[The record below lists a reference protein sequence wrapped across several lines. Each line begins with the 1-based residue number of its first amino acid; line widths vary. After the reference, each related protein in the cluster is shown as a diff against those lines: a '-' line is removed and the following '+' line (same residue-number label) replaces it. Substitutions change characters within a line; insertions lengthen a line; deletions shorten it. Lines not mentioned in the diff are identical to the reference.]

1 MPPPKCHF
9 TIRGPAPTTIEYKVS
24 TASPPLTLRAQC
36 LRFII
41 LLLRFFLAA
50 VILLSISL
58 RFMHFK
64 EVWGVGMVWASDY
77 VKNVSMSWFAAL
89 ALVGGGLLTRRWH
102 TGEFLYPSTSYGCF
116 AYFAGVVMVGEVS

>member
-36 LRFII
+36 LQYFI
-41 LLLRFFLAA
+41 LLLRLLLAA

-58 RFMHFK
+58 RFTD
-64 EVWGVGMVWASDY
+64 VQDSWGVRMGRVSDY
-77 VKNVSMSWFAAL
+77 VRDVSMGWFAAL
-89 ALVGGGLLTRRWH
+89 ALVGGGLVTRRWH
-102 TGEFLYPSTSYGCF
+102 TGELPCLLLFTAILRSVTAFL
-116 AYFAGVVMVGEVS
+116 